1 MSGGVNVNPAVTSY
15 QDDPQVQRRRWQI
28 LIILNFFTFMATLD
42 GSIVNVALP
51 SISSSLGLELGHAQ
65 WISSIYLMAICSFI
79 LLFGRLGDI
88 FGKIRIFRVGAIIF
102 VLGSLLCGLSG
113 SLATLI
119 GARIVQAIG
128 ASVMMANS
136 QGIVTDIFP
145 GSERGKA
152 LGLVGTFVSLGS
164 IAGPGVGGLMVS
176 SLGWESIFWI
186 NVPIGLIAIV
196 LGWKLLPQDIR
207 TAKKRVDGGGSLLFA
222 AFIVSLI
229 AAILIGQEVGY
240 GDWRILSL
248 LAFAAA
254 AFVVFLR
261 VESRIHE
268 PMLDLSLFRNPLFS
282 LSILCGFLV
291 FVSMFCYNIIA
302 PFYLQSILGLSPSS
316 AGWMMMIYPLV
327 MVVVA
332 PLSGAMSDR
341 FGSEWLTFIGL
352 LLMVGAQAGLSSLH
366 EGSTLP
372 VVGSFIALLGLG
384 GGMFQSPNNS
394 LVMSTVPRPRLGV
407 AGSVN
412 SLIRNL
418 GMVVGIAV
426 ATTTLFGVMS
436 QEAGQRVTGLIP
448 DRPDIF
454 ITGMH
459 VVFTVSASICVV
471 GALLT
476 GWRLFTRKRRQGG
489 EPIDKDR
496 KPSGAADD
504 VSAQTAEGRGKGKT
518 VKA

>member
-1 MSGGVNVNPAVTSY
+1 MKPEISSY
-15 QDDPQVQRRRWQI
+15 QDDPQVQQRRWRI
-28 LIILNFFTFMATLD
+28 LIILNLFTFMATLD

-51 SISSSLGLELGHAQ
+51 SISNSLGLELGHAQ

-88 FGKIRIFRVGAIIF
+88 FGKIRIFRIGTIVF
-102 VLGSLLCGLSG
+102 VAGSLLCGLSG
-113 SLATLI
+113 SLAALI
-119 GARIVQAIG
+119 AARIVQAIG
-128 ASVMMANS
+128 ASMTMANS

-145 GSERGKA
+145 SSERGKA

-186 NVPIGLIAIV
+186 NVPIGLIAIL
-196 LGWKLLPQDIR
+196 LGAKLLPGDIR
-207 TAKKRVDGGGSLLFA
+207 TSKKSIDGAGSLLFA
-222 AFIVSLI
+222 GFIVSLV
-229 AAILIGQEVGY
+229 AAILIGQEIGY
-240 GDWRILSL
+240 GDWRILAL
-248 LAFAAA
+248 LVFAAA
-254 AFVVFLR
+254 SFLIFLR
-261 VESRIHE
+261 TESRIGE
-268 PMLDLSLFRNPLFS
+268 PMLDLGLFRNPLFS

-302 PFYLQSILGLSPSS
+302 PFYLQSILGLSPSN
-316 AGWMMMIYPLV
+316 AGWIMMIYPLV

-352 LLMVGAQAGLSSLH
+352 LLMIGAQAGLAALQ
-366 EGSTLP
+366 EGSALLT
-372 VVGSFIALLGLG
+372 VGGCIALLGLG

-418 GMVVGIAV
+418 GMVTGIAV

-436 QEAGQRVTGLIP
+436 GEAGYRVTGLIP

-454 ITGMH
+454 LSGMH
-459 VVFTVSASICVV
+459 VVFTVAASVCVV

-476 GWRLFTRKRRQGG
+476 GWRLLNRKRGG
-489 EPIDKDR
+489 HDR
-496 KPSGAADD
+496 HEVGGSKEHGAGSPSGSGTARAAN
-504 VSAQTAEGRGKGKT
+504 GKP
-518 VKA
+518 